1 MIDLTKVKINK
12 GISSLQIDKVVE
24 KNNKLIFYYKER
36 WNKNYKRLP
45 LQVEGSCIVAN
56 FGSINFRVKEYQLIE
71 TINSLEFGFWSL
83 VSQYERLKNQEA
95 KNKKNVKD
103 EIKKKE
109 LLKII
114 KVGDIVE
121 RIGKTPNLGL
131 NKILVDK
138 ISDYGISG
146 FYLSYNGTRSNEYT
160 TILWKYIKGKVSSEE
175 VSE

>member
-1 MIDLTKVKINK
+1 MIDLTKVEINK
-12 GISSLQIDKVVE
+12 GISSLQIDKVIE

-45 LQVEGSCIVAN
+45 LQVENDYIIAD
-56 FGSINFRVKEYQLIE
+56 FGNVSFKVKKDQLIK

-83 VSQYERLKNQEA
+83 VSQYERLKQQEA
-95 KNKKNVKD
+95 KDKKNAKD
-103 EIKKKE
+103 RIKEEE
-109 LLKII
+109 LLKIT

-138 ISDYGISG
+138 ISDYGVSG
-146 FYLSYNGTRSNEYT
+146 FYLYNDGTRSNEYT
-160 TILWKYIKGKVSSEE
+160 TVLWKYIKGKLSSEG
-175 VSE
+175 

>member
-1 MIDLTKVKINK
+1 MIDLTKINK

-24 KNNKLIFYYKER
+24 KNNRLIFYYKER

-45 LQVEGSCIVAN
+45 LQVKDGYIIAD
-56 FGSINFRVKEYQLIE
+56 FGKVNFRVKEYQLIE
-71 TINSLEFGFWSL
+71 TINNLEFGFWSL
-83 VSQYERLKNQEA
+83 VSQYERLKKQEA

-103 EIKKKE
+103 KIKKEE
-109 LLKII
+109 LLKIT
-114 KVGDIVE
+114 KVGDTVE

-146 FYLSYNGTRSNEYT
+146 FYLFNDGTRSNEYT
-160 TILWKYIKGKVSSEE
+160 TVLWKYIKGKVVE
-175 VSE
+175 VSEWQK

>member
-45 LQVEGSCIVAN
+45 LQVEDGYVIAD
-56 FGSINFRVKEYQLIE
+56 FGNINFRVKEYQLIE
-71 TINSLEFGFWSL
+71 TINNLEFGFWSL
-83 VSQYERLKNQEA
+83 VSQYERLKQQEA
-95 KNKKNVKD
+95 KDKKNVKD
-103 EIKKKE
+103 GIKKKE
-109 LLKII
+109 LLKIT
-114 KVGDIVE
+114 KVGDILE

-146 FYLSYNGTRSNEYT
+146 FYLFNNGERSNEYT
-160 TILWKYIKGKVSSEE
+160 TVLWKYIKGRVSSGG
-175 VSE
+175 